1 MRRYYGLAGTF
12 RFTPVGAPAR
22 LRWARVGH
30 RMARQPR
37 SAASPMPPAQLLPS
51 RRRRTVLRLSAA
63 AFGLLV
69 GLALLAQFWPKPDR
83 ALVSKT
89 LQSPADLA
97 PLPSRAITLLVIGSD
112 ADRLGV
118 SQNGAA
124 PAGLANAD
132 SLLLVRVNPEG
143 PTQLLSLAPEL
154 AVNLPGQSKSQ
165 SLGSLYRQ
173 GGVALTAEALREL
186 LGLQAHEPDRYLVLS
201 RSALRRLVDDL
212 GGIEVNPP
220 QAMRY
225 RDRSQKLSISLPAG
239 LQYLKG
245 EQVEQ
250 LLRYRDPQQPV
261 ESRLVNQQET
271 LRALLRSLAQPAQ
284 LFNLPGLVGGLQ
296 AELATNLSEA
306 EALSLLA
313 ASLSRVDALTYSTL
327 PLAPAKPSHGGLRQL
342 ASGVQPPLWPP
353 AGAASQRP

>member
-1 MRRYYGLAGTF
+1 
-12 RFTPVGAPAR
+12 
-22 LRWARVGH
+22 
-30 RMARQPR
+30 MARQPR
-37 SAASPMPPAQLLPS
+37 SASPMPPAQ
-51 RRRRTVLRLSAA
+51 
-63 AFGLLV
+63 
-69 GLALLAQFWPKPDR
+69 
-83 ALVSKT
+83 
-89 LQSPADLA
+89 
-97 PLPSRAITLLVIGSD
+97 LLVIGSD
-112 ADRLGV
+112 ADRLGA

-132 SLLLVRVNPEG
+132 SLLLVRVNPDG

-186 LGLQAHEPDRYLVLS
+186 LGLEAHEPDRYLVLS

-225 RDRSQKLSISLPAG
+225 RDRSQKLSISLQAG
-239 LQYLKG
+239 LQHLKG

-271 LRALLRSLAQPAQ
+271 LRGLLRSLAQPAQ

-327 PLAPAKPSHGGLRQL
+327 PLAPVKPSHGALRQL
-342 ASGVQPPLWPP
+342 ASGAQAPLWPP
-353 AGAASQRP
+353 AGSASQRP